1 MGPFRVLQLS
11 IVILML
17 FGSTWLVRL
26 AGMAPSPSDSTS
38 TWLSDRAALAGVLA
52 ADNADNNNGGGNGGG
67 KSKKGGKKGGKRG
80 GGKKKKKKKKKK
92 QKRGKPPKTRVEGA
106 GRGR

>member
-26 AGMAPSPSDSTS
+26 AGMAPSPSDSTT

-52 ADNADNNNGGGNGGG
+52 ADNADNNNNGGDNGNSGDNGNGGDNSG
-67 KSKKGGKKGGKRG
+67 DNSSSNNNNSNRNNNGNGNGNDSSGGK
-80 GGKKKKKKKKKK
+80 
-92 QKRGKPPKTRVEGA
+92 
-106 GRGR
+106 